1 MKLTVHELQEEGV
14 YTLWCEMTNT
24 PLTAALP
31 PDTVVEVPYAI
42 QLEIVDRPFN
52 GQRRTK

>member
-1 MKLTVHELQEEGV
+1 MKLTVHDLQEEGV
-14 YTLWCEMTNT
+14 YTLWCEMTGT
-24 PLTAALP
+24 PLTAPLLP
-31 PDTVVEVPYAI
+31 ETVVEVPYAV